1 MSNKKHILILV
12 LLGILSI
19 IVGFILMFITNIKED
34 QQQLNNN
41 ISKINK
47 DYDSFKKDIEEVNKT
62 RDELHKNILDTVYY
76 ESFESSENEY
86 KRALYNYE
94 KAVTDIS
101 KKYTNLK
108 GYCEIGIYYSSSD
121 ANSKCNAFNLG
132 YEQLINTFVDDINMY
147 NNNVKK
153 YNSWLDEQQN
163 TTSKKK
169 LEGYKTKK
177 TYIDYNKDGE
187 YSGKEDK

>member
-19 IVGFILMFITNIKED
+19 LIGLILMFITNIKKD

-47 DYDSFKKDIEEVNKT
+47 DYANFKKDIEEVNKT

-86 KRALYNYE
+86 KKALYNYE
-94 KAVTDIS
+94 KTVTDIS
-101 KKYTNLK
+101 KNYANLK
-108 GYCEIGIYYSSSD
+108 GYCEVGIYYSSSD

-153 YNSWLDEQQN
+153 YNNWLDEQQN
-163 TTSKKK
+163 TTSKK

>member
-19 IVGFILMFITNIKED
+19 VIGLTLMFITNIKED

-47 DYDSFKKDIEEVNKT
+47 DYAGFKKDIEEVNKT

-86 KRALYNYE
+86 KKALYNYE
-94 KAVTDIS
+94 KTVTDIS
-101 KKYTNLK
+101 KNYANLK
-108 GYCEIGIYYSSSD
+108 GYCEVGIYYSSSD

-153 YNSWLDEQQN
+153 YNNWLDEQQN
-163 TTSKKK
+163 TTSKK

>member
-94 KAVTDIS
+94 KVVTDIS

-153 YNSWLDEQQN
+153 YNNWLDEQQN
-163 TTSKKK
+163 TTSKK

>member
-1 MSNKKHILILV
+1 
-12 LLGILSI
+12 
-19 IVGFILMFITNIKED
+19 MFITNIKED

-47 DYDSFKKDIEEVNKT
+47 DYAEFKKDIEEVNKT

-86 KRALYNYE
+86 KKALYNYE
-94 KAVTDIS
+94 
-101 KKYTNLK
+101 NLK

-163 TTSKKK
+163 TTSKK

>member
-94 KAVTDIS
+94 KVVTDIS

-147 NNNVKK
+147 NSNVKK

-163 TTSKKK
+163 TTSKK

>member
-47 DYDSFKKDIEEVNKT
+47 DYAGFKKDIEEVNKT

-86 KRALYNYE
+86 KKALYNYE
-94 KAVTDIS
+94 KTVTDIS
-101 KKYTNLK
+101 KKYANLK
-108 GYCEIGIYYSSSD
+108 GYCEVGIYYSSSD

-147 NNNVKK
+147 NSNVKK

-163 TTSKKK
+163 TTSKK

>member
-19 IVGFILMFITNIKED
+19 VIGLILMFITNIKKD

-47 DYDSFKKDIEEVNKT
+47 DYANFKKDIEEVNKT

-86 KRALYNYE
+86 KKALYNYE
-94 KAVTDIS
+94 KTVTDIS
-101 KKYTNLK
+101 KNYANLK
-108 GYCEIGIYYSSSD
+108 GYCEVGIYYSSSD

-153 YNSWLDEQQN
+153 YNNWLDEQQN
-163 TTSKKK
+163 TTSKK

>member
-19 IVGFILMFITNIKED
+19 VIGLILMFITNIKKD

-47 DYDSFKKDIEEVNKT
+47 DYANFKKDIEEVNKT

-86 KRALYNYE
+86 KKALYNYE
-94 KAVTDIS
+94 KTVTDIS
-101 KKYTNLK
+101 KNYANLK
-108 GYCEIGIYYSSSD
+108 GYCEFGIYYSSSD

-153 YNSWLDEQQN
+153 YNNWLDEQQN
-163 TTSKKK
+163 TTSKK

>member
-19 IVGFILMFITNIKED
+19 VIGLTLMFITNIKED

-47 DYDSFKKDIEEVNKT
+47 DYAGFKKDIEEVNKT

-86 KRALYNYE
+86 KKALYNYE
-94 KAVTDIS
+94 KTVTDIS
-101 KKYTNLK
+101 KNYANLK
-108 GYCEIGIYYSSSD
+108 GYCEVGIYYSSSD
-121 ANSKCNAFNLG
+121 ANSKCNVFNLG

-153 YNSWLDEQQN
+153 YNNWLDEQQN
-163 TTSKKK
+163 TTSKK

>member
-153 YNSWLDEQQN
+153 YNNWLDEQQN
-163 TTSKKK
+163 TTSKK